1 MDERGVQGPLQVQLL
16 FTGWPG
22 KLVFWTNFR
31 RVSELFLKEGQK
43 DAKQ

>member
-1 MDERGVQGPLQVQLL
+1 MDERGVQGPLRVQLL

-22 KLVFWTNFR
+22 KNSK
-31 RVSELFLKEGQK
+31 RVSKLFLKEGQK